1 MDKIV
6 DKGATVIVDAF
17 WGDGGKGAVGAWM
30 AYLLNAKMALRGCG
44 GPGAEHGIFFQ
55 NKYIKTNQLPL
66 SFLIQGCD
74 VGLGPGT
81 AVDPVKL
88 FEEIQRFHLS
98 PEQVRI
104 DPRCPI
110 VTREHIRLERNS
122 ANMKKI
128 GSTFSGMGRC
138 MSDAVL
144 RTAILAK
151 DVPELKQYIG
161 DVPSLVNEI
170 ASKQNVILES
180 SQGFGLSRYFG
191 FDNFVT
197 SVDVTTGSVIAGVGF
212 DWRLV
217 KKVVLVVKA
226 LPTREGTGPMGDVDE
241 FTPEEMK
248 KLGIAETSSIVNLE
262 TGKTQIRRKAKSID
276 WDILKK
282 AAMVNGATEVA
293 LTFAEHYDPE
303 VNNATRWCMLTK
315 KILGLIKKIE
325 DVTNAPVTMVNTG
338 KPFNSFVT
346 TYRDSL
352 DLSEGTLQRLNSYCQ
367 R

>member
-1 MDKIV
+1 MGIITEN
-6 DKGATVIVDAF
+6 GATVIVDAF
-17 WGDGGKGAVGAWM
+17 WGYGGKGAVGAWL
-30 AYLLNAKMALRGCG
+30 AYILNATMAFRGCG

-66 SFLIQGCD
+66 SFLLQGCD

-88 FEEIQRFHLS
+88 FEEIERFQLR
-98 PEQVRI
+98 PDQVKI

-110 VTREHIRLERNS
+110 VTREHIRLEKNN

-144 RTAILAK
+144 RTATLAK

-191 FDNFVT
+191 FDNYVT
-197 SVDVTTGSVIAGVGF
+197 SVDVTTGSVIAGVGL
-212 DWRLV
+212 DWSLIN
-217 KKVVLVVKA
+217 KVILVVKA
-226 LPTREGTGPMGDVDE
+226 LPTREGTGPMGDVEE
-241 FTPEEMK
+241 FTLDEMK
-248 KLGIAETSSIVNLE
+248 KLGISEVSSIINPE
-262 TGKTQIRRKAKSID
+262 TGKQQIRRKAKSID
-276 WDILKK
+276 WNILKK

-293 LTFAEHYDPE
+293 LTFTEHFDPE
-303 VNNATRWCMLTK
+303 VNNVNKWSKLTK
-315 KILGLIKKIE
+315 KVRELIEKIE
-325 DVTNAPVTMVNTG
+325 EVTNAPVTMVNTG

-346 TYRDSL
+346 TYEKSL
-352 DLSEGTLQRLNSYCQ
+352 DLSGETLQRLNSYCQ